1 MKKTIVILLLLG
13 LEMFGTQL
21 QAEFISSENLS
32 TATLRNVLSENYGTK
47 IEDDEITVSTASGK
61 IFLKVISLKKVK
73 ILRFEAFYSK
83 YDKWTIQ
90 ELISL
95 ANKWN
100 DSKRFLRVSI
110 DPKDGSSTCDY
121 YLICVKGIDGE
132 NVIASMEWFV
142 SLQNRWAE
150 FVINNGKTTDE

>member
-13 LEMFGTQL
+13 FEMFGTQL

-32 TATLRNVLSENYGTK
+32 TTTLRNVLSENYGTK

-61 IFLKVISLKKVK
+61 ILLKIISLEKVK
-73 ILRFEAFYSK
+73 ILHFGASYNK
-83 YDKWTIQ
+83 YDKLTIQ
-90 ELISL
+90 ELINL

-121 YLICVKGIDGE
+121 YLILAKGIDSE
-132 NVIASMEWFV
+132 NLLATIGWFIY
-142 SLQNRWAE
+142 LKNHWEE
-150 FVINNGKTTDE
+150 FVIGGGKE

>member
-13 LEMFGTQL
+13 FKMFGIQL
-21 QAEFISSENLS
+21 QAEFISFENLS

-47 IEDDEITVSTASGK
+47 IEDDKIAVSTASGK
-61 IFLKVISLKKVK
+61 IFLKVISLEKVK
-73 ILRFEAFYSK
+73 LLYFGASYNK
-83 YDKWTIQ
+83 YDKLTIQ
-90 ELISL
+90 ELINL

-121 YLICVKGIDGE
+121 YLICAKGIDSE
-132 NVIASMEWFV
+132 NVIESIKC
-142 SLQNRWAE
+142 
-150 FVINNGKTTDE
+150 FVILKHGWAAFVIDNGKTTDE